1 MRYLQG
7 SLALS
12 TRGTQL
18 YDISV
23 AVRNIAWG
31 AVAVIHSFFTRRADT
46 FGPLAIKITLI
57 NRTFTRVTGCGLSAF
72 DELHFQYPSS
82 TICCLNSSYLSASS
96 RSPVPA
102 HASMSNRIRA
112 TSRAFILHNPGMS
125 EPEWFSPS
133 ALRLETSPRTCLRA
147 ASR

>member
-1 MRYLQG
+1 MRCPTK

-12 TRGTQL
+12 TGFAEFN
-18 YDISV
+18 DVPV
-23 AVRNIAWG
+23 AVRNVAWVP
-31 AVAVIHSFFTRRADT
+31 VAVIHSLFPRTNT

>member
-23 AVRNIAWG
+23 AVRNIAWV
-31 AVAVIHSFFTRRADT
+31 AVAVIHSLFPRTNT

-82 TICCLNSSYLSASS
+82 IICCLNSSYISASS

-112 TSRAFILHNPGMS
+112 TSRAFLTIGVITHNSYRTNLDARRHLHEKMQVS
-125 EPEWFSPS
+125 
-133 ALRLETSPRTCLRA
+133 L
-147 ASR
+147 